1 MYDCMTKCLYF
12 HISVLQNGK
21 VGKNVNKWEALGI
34 DPCVTHDPLF
44 KNFQK

>member
-1 MYDCMTKCLYF
+1 MYDCMTKWLYF

-34 DPCVTHDPLF
+34 DPCVTHDLLS
-44 KNFQK
+44 KNSQK

>member
-21 VGKNVNKWEALGI
+21 VGKNVNKWETLGI
-34 DPCVTHDPLF
+34 DPCATHDLLF
-44 KNFQK
+44 KNFQN